1 MMDLIPRDPSGN
13 PAYPHQS
20 MPELMLPPQPSA
32 PASDGGILL
41 RLRRRKLLF
50 ASVFL
55 LVLGLVTAAYLY
67 LPPTYRAEASITVS
81 PPERILAS
89 QQGVDAAQ
97 TIGDTSDLESQAVI
111 LSSPLLIR
119 ELLKNPAMQADLRTE
134 CEVSRPPA
142 WKAQV
147 KDLLGMKPTPSCDVL
162 LADTTG
168 MVSNLKE
175 RLGVATNGRSRVIN
189 VAATS
194 PLPEVAQAIANGIVQ
209 AYLDAR
215 IREKLEPRDE
225 AIEWLRGEGQRVS
238 ARLKSTEQ
246 QIEAFLHSKGV
257 VRGQV
262 GPIASEQL
270 TSLAQQLSLAEAD
283 KAAAAGRLQQA
294 NAQGG
299 ATTGVLDNRGV
310 SDIKQQLALVNSQ
323 MAQMSARYGA
333 SNPALVELQQQR
345 RSLES
350 SLGRETGLVTRSA
363 QADYNAANSRVTTLR
378 SQLDSLKQDVRGNDD
393 ATTQVASLQRD
404 ATTDREL
411 LVDLTKNLNQLET
424 NRRLATANARLVSL
438 AELPQSVFFPKVT
451 TFALTGLLLATA
463 FAVVA
468 TLLRDRADPT
478 IRAIDGLE
486 DASRLRVLARVPHVS
501 RVGRTS
507 GQLDK
512 KMSQPSAFQEAIR
525 GLYAECLLLRSQRR
539 RERPLRSVM
548 VCSASKGE
556 GKSFITLSLAHF
568 AAAAGQRVLILE
580 CDLRRPSI
588 GRSLRLPAVVGV
600 SDVLRGTTLPE
611 EAVVRAASDRL
622 DVIVAGRPTMD
633 SAELLGGPEMRK
645 LLDWA
650 FGRYDLVLIDTP
662 PSRSVADTRILAP
675 EVDGILY
682 RAQWGHSHTE
692 SVVEGVSEVRA
703 AGGNVLG
710 LVLDRVEPDHY
721 RLYDTSNPADLYL
734 VSERS

>member
-13 PAYPHQS
+13 PAYPHHS

-32 PASDGGILL
+32 PPADSSILL

-50 ASVFL
+50 LSVFL
-55 LVLGLVTAAYLY
+55 LTLGLVAGAYMY
-67 LPPTYRAEASITVS
+67 LPPSYRAEASITIS
-81 PPERILAS
+81 PPERILAT
-89 QQGVDAAQ
+89 QQGADAAQ

-119 ELLKNPAMQADLRTE
+119 ELLKIPAIQADLIAE
-134 CEVSRPPA
+134 CEASRPPE
-142 WKAQV
+142 WKQQI
-147 KDLLGMKPTPSCDVL
+147 KDLLHMKPFVSCPAQ

-168 MVSNLKE
+168 MVTSLRE
-175 RLGVATNGRSRVIN
+175 RLAVATNGRSRVIN

-194 PLPEVAQAIANGIVQ
+194 ALPEVAQAIANGIVQ

-215 IREKLEPRDE
+215 IREKLQPRDE
-225 AIEWLRGEGQRVS
+225 AIEWLRGESQRVS
-238 ARLKSTEQ
+238 GRLKSTES

-270 TSLAQQLSLAEAD
+270 TSLAQQLSIAEAD
-283 KAAAAGRLQQA
+283 RAAAAGRMQQA

-323 MAQMSARYGA
+323 MAQLAARYGS

-350 SLGRETGLVTRSA
+350 SLGRETSLVTRSA

-424 NRRLATANARLVSL
+424 NRRLATANARLVSF
-438 AELPQSVFFPKVT
+438 AELPQTVFFPKVT
-451 TFALTGLLLATA
+451 TFAMTGLLLATA

-486 DASRLRVLARVPHVS
+486 DAARLRVLARVPHVS
-501 RVGRTS
+501 RMGRS

-600 SDVLRGTTLPE
+600 SDVLRGTTTPE

-662 PSRSVADTRILAP
+662 PSRSLADTRILAP

-682 RAQWGHSHTE
+682 CAQWGHSHTE
-692 SVVEGVSEVRA
+692 SVVEGVAEVRA
-703 AGGNVLG
+703 SGGNVLG

>member
-20 MPELMLPPQPSA
+20 MPELMLPPQQGA

-50 ASVFL
+50 AFVFL
-55 LVLGLVTAAYLY
+55 LVLGLVAAAYMY
-67 LPPTYRAEASITVS
+67 LPPSYRAEASITVS

-89 QQGVDAAQ
+89 QQGADAAQ

-119 ELLKNPAMQADLRTE
+119 ELLKNPAIQADLRTE
-134 CEVSRPPA
+134 CEVSRPPE
-142 WKAQV
+142 WKQQL
-147 KDLLGMKPTPSCDVL
+147 KELLGMKPTPPCDVL

-168 MVSNLKE
+168 MVSNLKD

-215 IREKLEPRDE
+215 IREKLEPREE
-225 AIEWLRGEGQRVS
+225 AIEWLRGESQRVS

-283 KAAAAGRLQQA
+283 RAAAAGRLQQA

-310 SDIKQQLALVNSQ
+310 SDIKQQFALVNSQ
-323 MAQMSARYGA
+323 MAQMAARYGA

-345 RSLES
+345 RSLEG
-350 SLGRETGLVTRSA
+350 SLSRETSLVTRSA

-424 NRRLATANARLVSL
+424 NRRLATANARLVSM
-438 AELPQSVFFPKVT
+438 AELPKSVFFPKVT

-468 TLLRDRADPT
+468 ALLRDRADPT
-478 IRAIDGLE
+478 MRAIDGLE

-501 RVGRTS
+501 RVGAVRS
-507 GQLDK
+507 AGQEDEPALGVPGSD
-512 KMSQPSAFQEAIR
+512 PGAV
-525 GLYAECLLLRSQRR
+525 RR
-539 RERPLRSVM
+539 M
-548 VCSASKGE
+548 
-556 GKSFITLSLAHF
+556 H
-568 AAAAGQRVLILE
+568 AAASQTAK
-580 CDLRRPSI
+580 
-588 GRSLRLPAVVGV
+588 AVAQPHG
-600 SDVLRGTTLPE
+600 LLGPR
-611 EAVVRAASDRL
+611 VRAS
-622 DVIVAGRPTMD
+622 
-633 SAELLGGPEMRK
+633 
-645 LLDWA
+645 
-650 FGRYDLVLIDTP
+650 
-662 PSRSVADTRILAP
+662 PS
-675 EVDGILY
+675 
-682 RAQWGHSHTE
+682 
-692 SVVEGVSEVRA
+692 
-703 AGGNVLG
+703 
-710 LVLDRVEPDHY
+710 
-721 RLYDTSNPADLYL
+721 
-734 VSERS
+734 